1 MKRIHILN
9 TSIDNYTQQETLSL
23 IDEAIIKQ
31 DQIHHAVVN
40 AAKIVAMQSDR
51 ALRKSV
57 NESDLIS
64 ADGQAVVWASKF
76 LGHPLKER
84 VTGIDLMAKVVE
96 LAHKKKYRIFFF
108 GAKEEV
114 LKTAVNKYTSLYSPE
129 IIAGF
134 RNGYFSPDEE
144 SSIAAQIAATKP
156 HVLFVGIS
164 SPIKENFL
172 HNNKTILKDIG
183 LIMGVGGSL
192 DVAAGKVSRAPLWM
206 QNNGFEWLFRLIQE
220 PRRMWR
226 RYLIGNLRFIL
237 LVVKFKIFKK
247 SS

>member
-23 IDEAIIKQ
+23 IDEAITKQ

-51 ALRKSV
+51 VLRKSV

-64 ADGQAVVWASKF
+64 ADGQAVVWASKL

-114 LKTAVNKYTSLYSPE
+114 LKSAVNKYTSLYSPE

-237 LVVKFKIFKK
+237 LVVKFKFFKK

>member
-40 AAKIVAMQSDR
+40 AAKIVAMQSDLV
-51 ALRKSV
+51 LRKSV

-64 ADGQAVVWASKF
+64 ADGQAVVWASKL

-114 LKTAVNKYTSLYSPE
+114 LKSAVNKYTSLYSPE

-172 HNNKTILKDIG
+172 HNNKAILKDIG

-237 LVVKFKIFKK
+237 LVVKFKFFKK